1 MASIFTK
8 LKEILFAD
16 YDDPEYEDGYDPEYE
31 DGYDPE
37 YDDHSSYNNIRE
49 IPRQRDIEYENGA
62 SSRKL
67 HAVSSNKQTASI
79 HQLKSVPPSSMK
91 MIVMRPRAYEEAQVI
106 CDEIKGG
113 RAVVVNLEQV
123 DFPLS
128 QRIMDFLSGTAY
140 SLEGHIERVTN
151 AIFIV
156 APNNVEVTSATKEE
170 VRNGNI
176 SSWSNGR

>member
-16 YDDPEYEDGYDPEYE
+16 YDDGEGYD
-31 DGYDPE
+31 DDYDPDYDDYDNYE
-37 YDDHSSYNNIRE
+37 DDHSSYNNIRE
-49 IPRQRDIEYENGA
+49 MTRQRDVEYENGA
-62 SSRKL
+62 TSRKL
-67 HAVSSNKQTASI
+67 HAVNSNKQTASI

-156 APNNVEVTSATKEE
+156 APNNVEVTSAAKEE
-170 VRNGNI
+170 VRNGNM